1 MTLFGQ
7 TLAFAIFVWFCMKL
21 VWPPITAAMAA
32 RQKKIAEGLD
42 AAGRAQQDLKLAQ
55 DKVSHTL
62 RETKEQAAQIIE
74 QANKHANAIIEE
86 AKQQARVEGERLVA
100 GARAEIEQE
109 VNRARDQLR
118 SQVAALAVAGAEKIL
133 ESQVDAKV
141 HNELV
146 EDQYPDACSALRE
159 SRFRVC
165 QRRRTDR
172 FLVENAEPG
181 RRRC

>member
-1 MTLFGQ
+1 MNINLTLFGQ

-55 DKVSHTL
+55 DKVSNTL

-118 SQVAALAVAGAEKIL
+118 NQVAALALAGAEKIL

-146 EDQYPDACSALRE
+146 EKLASQL
-159 SRFRVC
+159 
-165 QRRRTDR
+165 
-172 FLVENAEPG
+172 
-181 RRRC
+181 